1 MQQLTA
7 VLGEVSARPEERR
20 RRWNRRRGRRSVRW
34 STAKS
39 PRLRPSQLAV
49 LGVGGEGSTVV
60 PVVVS
65 EWRGELS
72 NAGGDGSRRRGGFGC
87 SGVRER
93 KRGNE
98 GIREREE
105 KESTTTG
112 TYPREA
118 TAGTWRRASVKQAAR
133 RLPSGRRRRK
143 GEREKESHFPENPL
157 GKTLIARKSFSILK
171 QRIELE
177 FEGLFEKIK
186 F

>member
-20 RRWNRRRGRRSVRW
+20 RRWNWRRGRRSVRW

-39 PRLRPSQLAV
+39 PRLRPSRLAV
-49 LGVGGEGSTVV
+49 LGVGREGSTVV

-98 GIREREE
+98 GISAREREQHGVGA
-105 KESTTTG
+105 S
-112 TYPREA
+112 YPRR
-118 TAGTWRRASVKQAAR
+118 GVGRDVASAAVKQAAR
-133 RLPSGRRRRK
+133 RLPSGRKRRK
-143 GEREKESHFPENPL
+143 GKEKDFSDNPL
-157 GKTLIARKSFSILK
+157 DFWKFLQTSPFPLK
-171 QRIELE
+171 LGEKQG
-177 FEGLFEKIK
+177 FEGFSGNIK